1 MMKRAGSSGA
11 RQTAAPS
18 ERLQVRG
25 KGVAHEAAPTGRRAS
40 FQLRGSA
47 VTVMVLK
54 LFSPPDA
61 RFAREL
67 ADQVA
72 TAPDFFR
79 GAPVIIDLEEYG
91 ADGID
96 FAELG
101 ELIATSG
108 LHPIGVRHVAA
119 EHKDAVL
126 SAGLALFPAGRDTRE
141 IVSGPATVRT
151 QKPRSLVRA
160 EPVRSGQQIY
170 AAGGDLVVLASV
182 GAGAEVLADGHIHVY
197 GPLRGRAIAG
207 AAGDTSARIFCASL
221 DAELVSIA
229 GFYCVNES
237 IDPVFCKQR
246 VQISLAGEQLVFER
260 LA

>member
-11 RQTAAPS
+11 RQAAAPS

-25 KGVAHEAAPTGRRAS
+25 KGVARDEPRQPRHSS

-54 LFSPPDA
+54 LFAAPDE

-79 GAPVIIDLEEYG
+79 GAPVVIDLEEFSEG
-91 ADGID
+91 SVD
-96 FAELG
+96 FVGLG
-101 ELIATSG
+101 ELVAASG
-108 LHPIGVRHVAA
+108 LNPIGVRHVASDLKEA
-119 EHKDAVL
+119 AL
-126 SAGLALFPAGRDTRE
+126 AAGLALFPAGRDTRE
-141 IVSGPATVRT
+141 VVAGPATVRT
-151 QKPRSLVRA
+151 EKPRTLIRT

-170 AAGGDLVVLASV
+170 AAGGDLVLLAAV
-182 GAGAEVLADGHIHVY
+182 GAGAEVLADGNIHVY

-207 AAGDTSARIFCASL
+207 AAGDASARIFCQSL
-221 DAELVSIA
+221 EAELVSIA
-229 GFYCVNES
+229 GFYCVNEA
-237 IDPVFCKQR
+237 IDPELLKR
-246 VQISLAGEQLVFER
+246 RIQISLAGEQLVFEK
-260 LA
+260 LP